1 MAGSTKVAAIS
12 EVSGEETTSFGF
24 EEVPRAEKTRRVRA
38 VFDSVARRYDLMNDL
53 MSGGVH
59 RLWKRTLI
67 DLIRPRAGQCLID
80 VAGGTGDIASRFLAA
95 TEGQAAAVICDASL
109 AMLTTGR
116 NRRAEADGSLRW
128 SCAAAE
134 ALPFPAHS
142 FDTYTI
148 AFGLRNV
155 TDIATALTEA
165 RRVLKPLGRFAC
177 LEFSQVQWPL
187 LGAAYD
193 RYSFK
198 VLPQLGRVVAR
209 DADAYRYL
217 AESIRRFPPQQELA
231 AMIRDAGF
239 ERVQVHNL
247 SGGIAAIHSA
257 WRI

>member
-1 MAGSTKVAAIS
+1 M
-12 EVSGEETTSFGF
+12 EETTSFGF
-24 EEVPRAEKTRRVRA
+24 EEVPVEEKTRRVRE
-38 VFDSVARRYDLMNDL
+38 VFTSVAGRYDLMNDL

-59 RLWKRTLI
+59 RLWKGTLI
-67 DLIRPRAGQCLID
+67 DLLRPRAGERLID
-80 VAGGTGDIASRFLAA
+80 VAGGTGDVATRFLEAA
-95 TEGQAAAVICDASL
+95 NHGGTAVICDASP
-109 AMLTTGR
+109 AMLASGR
-116 NRRAEADGSLRW
+116 ERYAGSLTAGALRW
-128 SCAAAE
+128 SCGAAE
-134 ALPFPAHS
+134 ALPFADRS

-155 TDIATALTEA
+155 TDIGTALAEA

-193 RYSFK
+193 RYSFA
-198 VLPQLGRVVAR
+198 VLPRLGRVITG

-217 AESIRRFPPQQELA
+217 AESIRRFPPQHELA
-231 AMIRDAGF
+231 QMIRDAGF
-239 ERVQVHNL
+239 ERVRVHNL